1 MSFSSSACKTQSST
15 SQGSLY
21 QHSLLALIYES
32 LSLPECGHSRPAT
45 IIQQYHGTSL
55 LIPFYIALGRATVPV
70 RINVIISLGWLVFLE
85 DFFFLE
91 VCLFLASFPSCPG
104 NSHQIEIT
112 GNRRSSLFI
121 TKEKGELWT
130 QTQIDS
136 WYPQG
141 GSITLSEVEALNPS
155 LPPSHPHYKI
165 SARFQTNHCIH
176 IFPSLGFTKCT
187 QLPQSAFR
195 LLK

>member
-1 MSFSSSACKTQSST
+1 MACFF
-15 SQGSLY
+15 G
-21 QHSLLALIYES
+21 
-32 LSLPECGHSRPAT
+32 
-45 IIQQYHGTSL
+45 
-55 LIPFYIALGRATVPV
+55 V
-70 RINVIISLGWLVFLE
+70 
-85 DFFFLE
+85 FFLE

-155 LPPSHPHYKI
+155 LRPPTHPTPAIKSLPASRLTTVFISSLHWALQNALSYLKVHSACLSDDYSICLFILLVTCQAHLEWDLGTGRLQGQVFNQRSHPSHSGIVLFFLVAPPHHLSNHHRPQQGETTKI
-165 SARFQTNHCIH
+165 AR
-176 IFPSLGFTKCT
+176 
-187 QLPQSAFR
+187 
-195 LLK
+195 